1 MNENPYMGKYR
12 FCHRERSM
20 VVKMISNQIIQT
32 SIDELKAITKVDLC
46 VIDMEG
52 LVVAST
58 FDSRAISQELVISF
72 VHSPADSQIV
82 GGYHML
88 KVLEENEVLY
98 VLVSKGQSTDAYMI
112 GKVAVSQLQN
122 LVIAYKEH
130 FDKNNFFQNLLLDN
144 LLLVDIYNRAKKLH
158 IEPEIPRVVYLIE
171 AQNDKDNISMEML
184 KNIFSEQPGC
194 YLTAVEQKNIILI
207 KDVSTME
214 SYDEVEQTA
223 QVIVDMLNAEAMLIA
238 KVAYGAIVRELK
250 EVSKSYKEAKMALD
264 VGKIFYME
272 KSINAYN
279 TLGIGRLIYQLPI
292 NLCRIYM
299 KEVFGDNIPD
309 DLDDEMLTTVQKFF
323 DNNLNVSETS
333 RQLFVHRNTLVYRI
347 EKLHQSTGLDIRKFD
362 DALTFKIALM
372 VVNYMKYIDSLEG

>member
-1 MNENPYMGKYR
+1 
-12 FCHRERSM
+12 
-20 VVKMISNQIIQT
+20 MISSQVIQT

-52 LVVAST
+52 ITVATT
-58 FDSRAISQELVISF
+58 FDSRSISQDLIQNF
-72 VHSPADSQIV
+72 INSPADSQIV
-82 GGYHML
+82 GGHHML
-88 KVLEENEVLY
+88 KILEDGEVLY
-98 VLVSKGQSTDAYMI
+98 VLVSKGQGADAYMI
-112 GKVAVSQLQN
+112 GKVAVCQIQN

-144 LLLVDIYNRAKKLH
+144 MLLVDIYNRAKKLH
-158 IEPEIPRVVYLIE
+158 IESDVPRVVYLVE
-171 AQNDKDNISMEML
+171 AMNDKDNITMEML
-184 KNIFSEQPGC
+184 KNIFDGQPGC
-194 YLTAVEQKNIILI
+194 YLTAVEQKNVILI
-207 KDVSTME
+207 KDVSSMDA
-214 SYDEVEQTA
+214 YDEVEQSA
-223 QVIVDMLNAEAMLIA
+223 QVIVDMLNSEAMLIA
-238 KVAYGAIVRELK
+238 KVSYGTIVGELK

-272 KSINAYN
+272 KSISAYN

-292 NLCRIYM
+292 NLCRIFM
-299 KEVFGDNIPD
+299 KEIFGDNIPD
-309 DLDDEMLTTVQKFF
+309 DLDDEILTTVQKFF

-372 VVNYMKYIDSLEG
+372 VVNYMKYIDSLE

>member
-1 MNENPYMGKYR
+1 
-12 FCHRERSM
+12 
-20 VVKMISNQIIQT
+20 MISNQIIQT

-52 LVVAST
+52 ITIAAT
-58 FDSRAISQELVISF
+58 FDSRGISQDLIRNFIS
-72 VHSPADSQIV
+72 SPADSQIV

-88 KVLEENEVLY
+88 KILEDGEVLY
-98 VLVSKGQSTDAYMI
+98 VLVSKGQSADAYMI
-112 GKVAVSQLQN
+112 GKVAVCQIQN

-144 LLLVDIYNRAKKLH
+144 MLLVDIYNRAKKLH
-158 IEPEIPRVVYLIE
+158 IDSDIPRVVYLVE
-171 AQNDKDNISMEML
+171 ATNDKDNITMEML
-184 KNIFSEQPGC
+184 RNIFDGQPGC
-194 YLTAVEQKNIILI
+194 YLTAVEQKNVILI
-207 KDVSTME
+207 KDVSAMDA
-214 SYDEVEQTA
+214 YHEVEQSA
-223 QVIVDMLNAEAMLIA
+223 QVIVDMLNSEAMLIA
-238 KVAYGAIVRELK
+238 KVSYGTIVGELK
-250 EVSKSYKEAKMALD
+250 EVSKSYKEAKMALE

-292 NLCRIYM
+292 NLCRIFM
-299 KEVFGDNIPD
+299 KEIFGDNIPD
-309 DLDDEMLTTVQKFF
+309 DLDDEILTTVQKFF

-372 VVNYMKYIDSLEG
+372 VVNYMKYIDSLE